1 MSFDDQFNTLLDD
14 YAVRHVAAAYC
25 DAANRLSAREA
36 AATYAP
42 DGRLSMMGRPEVHGR
57 EAVESMLA
65 ATFARYELVTQLTH
79 SGLVRIDGNEAAAR
93 WLVTELQVAL
103 SGDRRFIIGRYE
115 DELVRL
121 DEGWR
126 FARRVFTAR
135 YVGDADL
142 SGGVVPDIPVLADFE
157 P

>member
-1 MSFDDQFNTLLDD
+1 MSFDDQFNMLLDE
-14 YAVRHVAAAYC
+14 YAVRHIAAAYC

-42 DGRLSMMGRPEVHGR
+42 
-57 EAVESMLA
+57 
-65 ATFARYELVTQLTH
+65 
-79 SGLVRIDGNEAAAR
+79 GNKAAAR
-93 WLVTELQVAL
+93 WIVTELQVAL

-126 FARRVFTAR
+126 FARRAFTAR
-135 YVGDADL
+135 YLGDADL
-142 SGGVVPDIPVLADFE
+142 SGGVIPDIPVLVDFE
-157 P
+157 L

>member
-1 MSFDDQFNTLLDD
+1 MSFEDQINMLFDDH
-14 YAVRHVAAAYC
+14 AVRHVAATYC

-36 AATYAP
+36 AATYGP
-42 DGRLSMMGRPEVHGR
+42 EGRLSMMGRPDVQGR
-57 EAVESMLA
+57 DAVESMLA

-79 SGLVRIDGNEAAAR
+79 SGLVRIDGNKAAAR

-103 SGDRRFIIGRYE
+103 SGDLRFIIGRYE

-121 DEGWR
+121 GEGWR

-135 YVGDADL
+135 YVGPPDL
-142 SGGVVPDIPVLADFE
+142 NGEVVPDIPVLADFE

>member
-1 MSFDDQFNTLLDD
+1 M
-14 YAVRHVAAAYC
+14 
-25 DAANRLSAREA
+25 
-36 AATYAP
+36 
-42 DGRLSMMGRPEVHGR
+42 
-57 EAVESMLA
+57 
-65 ATFARYELVTQLTH
+65 TQLTH
-79 SGLVRIDGNEAAAR
+79 SGLVRIDGNKAAAR

-135 YVGDADL
+135 YVGSPDL
-142 SGGVVPDIPVLADFE
+142 NGEVVPDIPVLADFE